1 MSQIR
6 RSLTFVHPLQLVSAS
21 TSWYW
26 PPGHEV
32 QLDCASLGLY
42 WPVGQL
48 VQLEAMDGEYVLVPQ
63 TL

>member
-1 MSQIR
+1 MR
-6 RSLTFVHPLQLVSAS
+6 RSLTSVHALQLVLAS

-32 QLDCASLGLY
+32 QLDLAVAALY

-48 VQLEAMDGEYVLVPQ
+48 VQLEAMDGEYVPVPQ
-63 TL
+63 AL